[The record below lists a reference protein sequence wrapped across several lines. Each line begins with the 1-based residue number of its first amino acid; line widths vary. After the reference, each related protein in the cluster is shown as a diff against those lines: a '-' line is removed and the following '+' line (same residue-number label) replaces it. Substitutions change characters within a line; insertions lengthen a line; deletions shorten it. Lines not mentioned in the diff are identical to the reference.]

1 MTHELC
7 IIGGYN
13 PATRQTDNSA
23 IWKISQSQ
31 KIEKLCGIEYDGFS
45 SRHSVCK
52 TPNGFVITGGMNYS
66 VSCMM
71 YNSSSQSWHRLP
83 NMLVHRRAHGS
94 VCVKQT
100 VYVFGGSVSESSD
113 MSQRVDLFAM
123 NGSTW
128 QEGPD
133 LPFNVKFHKVA
144 QINGSVFLLDECSN
158 QLLHLDVDNH
168 KWSHRSSLPSNDPSV
183 YGVSMTAA
191 RGRLYAAGGYN
202 NFCAWYRPCTDTWCV
217 VQGTLK
223 RHLYGSLVYHKD
235 KLVLLGGS
243 FNSNTD
249 EIEEYNFEEGTWSMC
264 SYKMPASLMNH
275 CALVLD
281 LPNTDA

>member
-1 MTHELC
+1 MLNRQSMCLVDQCQNLLTCHKEL
-7 IIGGYN
+7 IF
-13 PATRQTDNSA
+13 
-23 IWKISQSQ
+23 
-31 KIEKLCGIEYDGFS
+31 L
-45 SRHSVCK
+45 
-52 TPNGFVITGGMNYS
+52 
-66 VSCMM
+66 
-71 YNSSSQSWHRLP
+71 
-83 NMLVHRRAHGS
+83 
-94 VCVKQT
+94 
-100 VYVFGGSVSESSD
+100 
-113 MSQRVDLFAM
+113 
-123 NGSTW
+123 

-133 LPFNVKFHKVA
+133 LPFNVKFPKVA
-144 QINGSVFLLDECSN
+144 QINGSVFLLDEFSN

-217 VQGTLK
+217 VQKTLK